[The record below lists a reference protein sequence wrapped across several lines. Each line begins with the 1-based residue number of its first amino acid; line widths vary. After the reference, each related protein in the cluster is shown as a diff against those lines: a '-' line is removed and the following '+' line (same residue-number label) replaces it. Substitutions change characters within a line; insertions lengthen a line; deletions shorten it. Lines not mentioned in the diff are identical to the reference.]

1 MSDNDEAESSADYNI
16 YPIKDDPEKAI
27 YKPVGDKLLT
37 PPFTALCCASRNT
50 GKTVLVQNLV
60 CRPYPFYGGV
70 FDRIILISGTL
81 KNDRSARYLVD
92 YCGDENCF
100 TEYDDRIIEGLY
112 EANQGKA
119 PEDQEKVL
127 VIGDDIPSLG
137 ASQTAKL
144 YTMATT
150 NRHVNISTILIS
162 QLLRSTGKGGG
173 IGSSY
178 RNNCEMYII
187 GRQSNKKT
195 LDSIMEELSHFQDP
209 RANLLAYNDIVAGN
223 PYSFMVYNNRN
234 LSIRDNFNDEVFRRY
249 DENGNYNP
257 DYSGKKAIDEY
268 LKDLIQS

>member
-1 MSDNDEAESSADYNI
+1 MSDNDETENSADYNI
-16 YPIKDDPEKAI
+16 YPVKDDPEKAI

-37 PPFTALCCASRNT
+37 PPFTALICSSRNT
-50 GKTVLVQNLV
+50 GKTVLAQNIF
-60 CRPYPFYGGV
+60 CRGFPFYGGV
-70 FDRIILISGTL
+70 FDRIVLISGTL
-81 KNDRSARYLVD
+81 HNDRSARHLVD
-92 YCGDENCF
+92 YCGEENCF

-112 EANQGKA
+112 EANQGK
-119 PEDQEKVL
+119 PPNEQEKVL

-137 ASQTAKL
+137 ASQTSKL

-150 NRHVNISTILIS
+150 CRHVNISTCLIS

-209 RANLLAYNDIVAGN
+209 KANLLAYNDIVAGN
-223 PYSFMVYNNRN
+223 PYSFMIFNSRN
-234 LSIRDNFNDEVFRRY
+234 LSIRDNFGDVVFQRY
-249 DENGNYNP
+249 NENGGYNP
-257 DYSGKKAIDEY
+257 DYTGKKAIEDD
-268 LKDLIQS
+268 LKDLIDK

>member
-1 MSDNDEAESSADYNI
+1 MEKEDYNI
-16 YPIKDDPEKAI
+16 YPIKADPEKAI
-27 YKPVGDKLLT
+27 YKPVGEKLLS
-37 PPFTALCCASRNT
+37 PPFTMLLCASRNT
-50 GKTVLVQNLV
+50 GKTVLCQNLF
-60 CRPYPFYGGV
+60 CRGYPFYGGV

-81 KNDRSARYLVD
+81 KNDRSARYLVE
-92 YCGDENCF
+92 YIGDENCF

-112 EANQGKA
+112 EANQGKP
-119 PEDQEKVL
+119 PEEQEKVL

-150 NRHVNISTILIS
+150 CRHVNISTCLIS
-162 QLLRSTGKGGG
+162 QLLRSTGRGGG

-209 RANLLAYNDIVAGN
+209 KANLRAYEDVVAGN
-223 PYSFMVYNNRN
+223 PYSFLVFNSRN
-234 LSIRDNFNDEVFRRY
+234 LSIRDNFGDEIFRRY

-257 DYSGKKAIDEY
+257 DYKGKSE
-268 LKDLIQS
+268 LKEELKE